1 MAGITCG
8 IIGLPN
14 VGKSSLFNALTRGG
28 AAVASYPFCT
38 IEPNV
43 GVVPVP
49 DARLARL
56 NAVEKRPAAIPAA
69 IEFVDVAGL
78 VEGASHGEG
87 RGNEFLEHIHHADA
101 LVHVVRCFRADDVA
115 HVRADLSPEDDI
127 RTINLELILADLQ
140 TAERALVRYRKHARG
155 GEPEARAS
163 CVALGKLIPHLET
176 EKPVRT
182 APLTPEDWG
191 HLRELRFLTAKP
203 VLYVANVDEDRLA
216 AGLDGDLASRA
227 AAFAAAED
235 SPVLPVCARL
245 EAEIAELP
253 VEEGAAFLAEMGLR
267 ETGLDRLI
275 RACYRHLGLITFFT
289 VGEKEVRAWTTRL
302 GACAPEAGGV
312 IHTDFR
318 ERFIRAEV
326 IHFPDFER
334 CGSRQAAREAGL
346 MHVEGKEYAV
356 RDGDIL
362 HFRIGR

>member
-14 VGKSSLFNALTRGG
+14 VGKSSLFNALTRAG
-28 AAVASYPFCT
+28 AAVANYPFCT
-38 IEPNV
+38 IEPNI

-49 DARLARL
+49 DERLARL
-56 NAVEKRPAAIPAA
+56 NAVEKRPEAIPAVV
-69 IEFVDVAGL
+69 EFIDVAGL
-78 VEGASHGEG
+78 VEGASRGEG

-115 HVRADLSPEDDI
+115 HVRADLSPEEDI

-140 TAERALVRYRKHARG
+140 TAERARVRCRKHARG
-155 GEPEARAS
+155 GEAEARAA
-163 CVALGKLIPHLET
+163 CLALEKLIPHLDA
-176 EKPVRT
+176 EKPART
-182 APLTPEDWG
+182 APLTAEEWG

-203 VLYVANVDEDRLA
+203 VLYVANVDENDLA
-216 AGLDGDLASRA
+216 AGLDGELAGRA
-227 AAFAAAED
+227 AAFAAED
-235 SPVLPVCARL
+235 GGAILPVCARI

-253 VEEGAAFLAEMGLR
+253 VGEGAAFLEEMGIS

-275 RACYRHLGLITFFT
+275 RESYRHLGLITFFT
-289 VGEKEVRAWTTRL
+289 VGDKEVRAWTTRQ

-326 IHFPDFER
+326 IHFADFEH

-346 MHVEGKEYAV
+346 MHVEGKDYV
-356 RDGDIL
+356 VQDGDIL
-362 HFRIGR
+362 YFRIGR